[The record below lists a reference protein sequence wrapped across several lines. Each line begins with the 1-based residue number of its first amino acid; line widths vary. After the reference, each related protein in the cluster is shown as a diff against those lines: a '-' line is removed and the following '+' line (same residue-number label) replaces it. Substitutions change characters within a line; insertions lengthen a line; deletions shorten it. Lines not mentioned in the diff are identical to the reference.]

1 MDKENVVHL
10 HNGVLLALKNNDIVE
25 ICRQMNF
32 GTRKKK
38 FRVRLP
44 RLRKANVVCNHL

>member
-38 FRVRLP
+38 VQSEVTKTQKSKRSM
-44 RLRKANVVCNHL
+44 